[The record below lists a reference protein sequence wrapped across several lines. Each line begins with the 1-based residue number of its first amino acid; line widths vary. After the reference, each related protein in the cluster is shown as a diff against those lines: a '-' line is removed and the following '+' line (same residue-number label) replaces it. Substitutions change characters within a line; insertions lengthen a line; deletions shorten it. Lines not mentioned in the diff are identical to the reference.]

1 MQAAGPSS
9 NRSGALAACFAA
21 AVLPR
26 TRNAGWMRLKC
37 VMSAKQHNT
46 SQEEGPRVIR
56 VCLGSAKPKKIILRT
71 RCGIGWYFGPPG
83 GSPIDHC

>member
-26 TRNAGWMRLKC
+26 TRNAGWM
-37 VMSAKQHNT
+37 
-46 SQEEGPRVIR
+46 QEMGIYGAEETTQTTKEGPRVIR